1 MHMGS
6 ESELV
11 TFFVSAE
18 DHGKRLDVVL
28 ASLLDGHSRSRCQ
41 ALIRTGALSIDGAT
55 ISEPKYRVK
64 QDQQLC
70 FAEPAPTDA
79 DPEPQDIPLN
89 VLFEDDAIIVID
101 KPAGMVVHP
110 AASVEKDT
118 LVNALLFHCGDSLK
132 GIGGVKRPG
141 IVHRLD
147 KDTSGV
153 MIAAKTDEA
162 HRSLSAQ
169 FADHGKNG
177 PLRRT
182 YNAFV
187 WGVPDPEAGTIDAM
201 IGRSTHN
208 RTKQAIVE
216 KNGRHAVTHYKTLMA
231 FGGNAWTVSK
241 IACQLETGRTH
252 QIRVHLAHI
261 GHALLGDP
269 TYGIGFESR
278 ERNLP
283 MLVQKSLKSLSRQAL
298 HAVDLTIAHPVSG
311 AKMHFSS
318 PVPTDMENLEKTLQ
332 TADS

>member
-1 MHMGS
+1 
-6 ESELV
+6 LV
-11 TFFVSAE
+11 KFSVSTE
-18 DHGKRLDVVL
+18 NDGKRLDVVL

-41 ALIRTGALSIDGAT
+41 DLIRTGALSIDGAT
-55 ISEPKYRVK
+55 ICEPKYRVK

-70 FAEPAPTDA
+70 FIEPAPIDA
-79 DPEPQDIPLN
+79 DPEPQDIPLT

-187 WGVPDPEAGTIDAM
+187 WGVPSPEIGTIDAM
-201 IGRSTHN
+201 VGRSLHN

-216 KNGRHAVTHYKTLMA
+216 KNGRHAVTHYKTLAA
-231 FGGNAWTVSK
+231 FGGNKWTVSK

-252 QIRVHLAHI
+252 QIRVHLSHI

-269 TYGIGFESR
+269 SYGIGFESR

-283 MLVQKSLKSLSRQAL
+283 MLVQKALKSLSRQAL

-311 AKMHFSS
+311 EKMRFSS
-318 PVPTDMENLEKTLQ
+318 DLPSDMANLENTLQ

>member
-1 MHMGS
+1 MGS
-6 ESELV
+6 ERELV
-11 TFFVSAE
+11 TFLVSAE
-18 DHGKRLDVVL
+18 NDGKRLDVVL

-41 ALIRTGALSIDGAT
+41 ALIRTGALIIDGAT

-70 FAEPAPTDA
+70 FKEPAPLDA
-79 DPEPQDIPLN
+79 EPEPQDIPLTI
-89 VLFEDDAIIVID
+89 LFEDEAIIVID

-118 LVNALLFHCGDSLK
+118 LVNALLFHCGDSLI

-153 MIAAKTDEA
+153 MIAAKTDAA
-162 HRSLSAQ
+162 HHSLSAQ

-187 WGVPDPEAGTIDAM
+187 WGVPDPEIGTIDAM
-201 IGRSTHN
+201 VGRSTQN

-216 KNGRHAVTHYKTLMA
+216 KNGRHAITHYKTLAA
-231 FGGNAWTVSK
+231 FGGDKWTVSK

-261 GHALLGDP
+261 GNALLGDP
-269 TYGIGFESR
+269 TYGTGFESR

-283 MLVQKSLKSLSRQAL
+283 MKIQKSLKSLARQAL

-311 AKMHFSS
+311 EQMHFSS
-318 PVPTDMENLEKTLQ
+318 QLPDDMKNLENALQ
-332 TADS
+332 TAVS

>member
-1 MHMGS
+1 M
-6 ESELV
+6 
-11 TFFVSAE
+11 
-18 DHGKRLDVVL
+18 DVLL
-28 ASLLDGHSRSRCQ
+28 ASLLQDHSRTRCQ
-41 ALIRTGALSIDGAT
+41 SLIREGALTVDGAT
-55 ISEPKYRVK
+55 ICEPKYRVK
-64 QDQQLC
+64 QDQHLFLKQTQPID
-70 FAEPAPTDA
+70 AE
-79 DPEPQDIPLN
+79 PEPQDIKLK
-89 VLFEDDAIIVID
+89 VLFEDEALIVID

-110 AASVEKDT
+110 APGVQRDT

-153 MIAAKTDEA
+153 MVAAKTDAA
-162 HRSLSAQ
+162 HQSLSAQ

-187 WGVPDPEAGTIDAM
+187 WSVPDPEQGKIDAM
-201 IGRSTHN
+201 IGRSTQN

-216 KNGRHAVTHYKTLMA
+216 ENGRRAVTRYKVLDA
-231 FGGNAWTVSK
+231 FGGNKWTVSK

-252 QIRVHLAHI
+252 QIRVHMAHI

-269 TYGIGFESR
+269 TYGGGFESR

-283 MLVQKSLKSLSRQAL
+283 MVIQKELKSLARQAL
-298 HAVDLTIAHPVSG
+298 HAVDLTIQHPGSSE
-311 AKMHFSS
+311 AMRFSS
-318 PVPTDMENLEKTLQ
+318 PLPQDMAKLLKCLQ
-332 TADS
+332 SADS

>member
-1 MHMGS
+1 MGS

-318 PVPTDMENLEKTLQ
+318 PFPTDMENLEKTLQ

>member
-1 MHMGS
+1 MGS

-11 TFFVSAE
+11 TFLVSAD
-18 DHGKRLDVVL
+18 DHGKRLDIVL

-41 ALIRTGALSIDGAT
+41 ALIKSGALSIDGAT

-70 FAEPAPTDA
+70 FVEPDPVDA
-79 DPEPQDIPLN
+79 DPEPQDIPLE
-89 VLFEDDAIIVID
+89 VLFEDDAIIVIN

-110 AASVEKDT
+110 ASGVERDT

-162 HRSLSAQ
+162 HQSLSAQ

-187 WGVPDPEAGTIDAM
+187 WGVPSPEKGTIDAM
-201 IGRSTHN
+201 IGRSPHN
-208 RTKQAIVE
+208 RTRQAIVE
-216 KNGRHAVTHYKTLMA
+216 NNGRHAITHYKTLNA
-231 FGGNAWTVSK
+231 YGGDKWTVSK

-252 QIRVHLAHI
+252 QIRVHLSHI
-261 GHALLGDP
+261 GYALLGDP

-283 MLVQKSLKSLSRQAL
+283 MTVQKSLKSLARQAL
-298 HAVDLTIAHPVSG
+298 HAVDLTIAHPVSNEE
-311 AKMHFSS
+311 MHFSS
-318 PVPTDMENLEKTLQ
+318 PLPADMANLENCLQ

>member
-1 MHMGS
+1 MTGGS
-6 ESELV
+6 TNSEIKIV
-11 TFFVSAE
+11 VAE
-18 DHGKRLDVVL
+18 KDEGKRLDVVL
-28 ASLLDGHSRSRCQ
+28 ATYLVEHSRSRCQ
-41 ALIRTGALSIDGAT
+41 ALIRSDAVTINGET
-55 ISEPKYRVK
+55 ISEVKYRVK
-64 QDQQLC
+64 GGEEIS
-70 FAEPAPTDA
+70 FIEPAPVDA
-79 DPEPQDIPLN
+79 NPEPQNIELDI
-89 VLFEDDAIIVID
+89 LFEDEHIIVIN
-101 KPAGMVVHP
+101 KPRDMVVHP
-110 AASVEKDT
+110 ASSVEDGT

-153 MIAAKTDEA
+153 MIAAKTEKA
-162 HRSLSAQ
+162 HASLAAQ

-187 WGVPDPEAGTIDAM
+187 WGVPSPEQGKIDAP
-201 IGRSTHN
+201 IGRSPHN

-216 KNGRHAVTHYKTLMA
+216 NGRHAITHYKTLDV
-231 FGGNAWTVSK
+231 FGGDKWMVSK

-269 TYGIGFESR
+269 TYGTGFESR

-283 MLVQKSLKSLSRQAL
+283 MPAQMALKALNRQAL
-298 HAVDLTIAHPVSG
+298 HAVDLTISHPASG
-311 AKMHFSS
+311 DIMTFKSAL
-318 PVPTDMENLEKTLQ
+318 PDDLRQLEISLQ
-332 TADS
+332 RADS

>member
-1 MHMGS
+1 M
-6 ESELV
+6 
-11 TFFVSAE
+11 
-18 DHGKRLDVVL
+18 RLDVVL
-28 ASLLDGHSRSRCQ
+28 AKHLDAHSRSRCQ
-41 ALIRTGALSIDGAT
+41 SLIRSGTLTIDGAT

-64 QDQQLC
+64 QEQQLI
-70 FAEPAPTDA
+70 FIEPAPIDA
-79 DPEPQDIPLN
+79 DPEPENIPLK

-110 AASVEKDT
+110 AAGVQTGT
-118 LVNALLFHCGDSLK
+118 LVNALLFHCGQSLK

-153 MIAAKTDEA
+153 MIAAKTEIA
-162 HRSLSAQ
+162 HNSLSAQ

-187 WGVPDPEAGTIDAM
+187 WGVPAPEQGKIDAM
-201 IGRSTHN
+201 IGRSPHN

-216 KNGRHAVTHYKTLMA
+216 SGGRNAVTHYQVVDA
-231 FGGNAWTVSK
+231 FGGDKWTVAQ

-252 QIRVHLAHI
+252 QIRVHLSHI

-269 TYGIGFESR
+269 SYGIGFESR

-283 MLVQKSLKSLSRQAL
+283 MILQKALKSLARQAL
-298 HAVDLTIAHPVSG
+298 HAVDLTIAHPTTG
-311 AKMHFSS
+311 EKMHFSS
-318 PVPTDMENLEKTLQ
+318 PFPEDLTQLHKCLQ
-332 TADS
+332 NPDS

>member
-1 MHMGS
+1 MGS

-11 TFFVSAE
+11 TFLVSAE
-18 DHGKRLDVVL
+18 DDGKRLDVVL

-41 ALIRTGALSIDGAT
+41 ALIRTGALLIDGAT

-70 FAEPAPTDA
+70 FNEPDPSDAEPV
-79 DPEPQDIPLN
+79 PQDIPLT

-110 AASVEKDT
+110 APSVEKDT

-147 KDTSGV
+147 KETSGV

-162 HRSLSAQ
+162 HQSLSAQ

-187 WGVPDPEAGTIDAM
+187 WGVPDPEKGTVDAM
-201 IGRSTHN
+201 IGRSTQN

-216 KNGRHAVTHYKTLMA
+216 KNGRTAVTHYKTLKA
-231 FGGNAWTVSK
+231 YGGNTWTVSK

-252 QIRVHLAHI
+252 QIRVHMAHI
-261 GHALLGDP
+261 GNALLGDP
-269 TYGIGFESR
+269 SYGIGFESR
-278 ERNLP
+278 ERNMP
-283 MLVQKSLKSLSRQAL
+283 MLVQKSLKSLARQAL
-298 HAVDLTIAHPVSG
+298 HAVDLTIAHPVTG
-311 AKMHFSS
+311 EKMHFSS
-318 PVPTDMENLEKTLQ
+318 QLPTDMADLENCLQ
-332 TADS
+332 TAGS

>member
-1 MHMGS
+1 LGS

-11 TFFVSAE
+11 TFLVSAD

-41 ALIRTGALSIDGAT
+41 ALIKSGALSIDGAT

-70 FAEPAPTDA
+70 FNEPAPVDA
-79 DPEPQDIPLN
+79 YPEPQDIPLE
-89 VLFEDDAIIVID
+89 VLFEDDAIIVIN

-110 AASVEKDT
+110 ASGIEHGT
-118 LVNALLFHCGDSLK
+118 LVNALLFHCGESLK

-162 HRSLSAQ
+162 HQSLSAQ

-187 WGVPDPEAGTIDAM
+187 WGVPSPEQGTIDAM
-201 IGRSTHN
+201 IGRSPHN
-208 RTKQAIVE
+208 RTRQAIVE
-216 KNGRHAVTHYKTLMA
+216 NNGRHAVTHYKTLKA
-231 FGGNAWTVSK
+231 FGGDKWTVSK

-261 GHALLGDP
+261 GFALLGDP

-283 MLVQKSLKSLSRQAL
+283 MTVQKSLKSLARQAL
-298 HAVDLTIAHPVSG
+298 HAVDLTIAHPVSNE
-311 AKMHFSS
+311 KMHFSS
-318 PVPTDMENLEKTLQ
+318 PLPKDMANLENCLQ

>member
-1 MHMGS
+1 MNSDPDKGVI
-6 ESELV
+6 ELEV
-11 TFFVSAE
+11 NAN
-18 DHGKRLDVVL
+18 DDGKRLDVVL
-28 ASLLDGHSRSRCQ
+28 ATYLVEHSRSRCQ
-41 ALIRTGALSIDGAT
+41 ALIRSGALSINGVT
-55 ISEPKYRVK
+55 ISEVKYRVK
-64 QDQQLC
+64 HGETLVFQ
-70 FAEPAPTDA
+70 EPDPVDA
-79 DPEPQDIPLN
+79 DPEPEDIPLDI
-89 VLFEDDAIIVID
+89 LFEDDEIIVIN
-101 KPAGMVVHP
+101 KPKGMVVHP
-110 AASVEKDT
+110 AAGVETGT

-153 MIAAKTDEA
+153 MIAAKTEKA
-162 HRSLSAQ
+162 HTSLAAQ

-187 WGVPDPEAGTIDAM
+187 WGVPSPETGTIDAP
-201 IGRSTHN
+201 IGRSTQN

-216 KNGRHAVTHYKTLMA
+216 NGRHAVTHYKVLDVY
-231 FGGNAWTVSK
+231 GGDSFMVSK

-261 GHALLGDP
+261 RHALLGDP
-269 TYGIGFESR
+269 TYCTGFESR

-283 MLVQKSLKSLSRQAL
+283 MDAQKALKALNRQAL

-311 AKMHFSS
+311 EKMRFESGL
-318 PVPTDMENLEKTLQ
+318 PEDLMLLENSMQKP
-332 TADS
+332 DF

>member
-1 MHMGS
+1 MGS

-283 MLVQKSLKSLSRQAL
+283 MLVQKSLKSLTRQAL

-318 PVPTDMENLEKTLQ
+318 PFPTDMENLEKTLQ